1 MKEIK
6 TSKGVL
12 KYRLPNIAEGYEYLA
27 MCDAIKTGSDVHR
40 ITGKFISKMSDLLDY
55 KSLGYET
62 YQEVLEDKE
71 NMYEPLSF
79 IAREIFDDILA
90 VLAKKSLSPTQST

>member
-6 TSKGVL
+6 TNKGVL

-27 MCDAIKTGSDVHR
+27 ACDSVKTGSDVHR
-40 ITGKFISKMSDLLDY
+40 VIGRFISMMSDLIDY
-55 KSLGYET
+55 KSVGYET
-62 YQEVLEDKE
+62 YQEALEDKE